1 MHWQGPAAPGP
12 PSGVRCLLMA
22 FPFICFDWKAYQRG
36 RQLPR
41 TMLPQPLQLIQ
52 APSAAAAAAAG
63 FRATSHTFQPAAS
76 CLLLPCSFHIV
87 LIFYCCEPHVP
98 VLLRCM
104 DLIDVGEGKVPKH
117 TVNNVEKTLANLNQ
131 LHHLGRFVN
140 LESVTKPI
148 IDKYMPIFRG
158 NIMKNQF
165 SHTWQWTSQAS
176 STSTSC
182 TVLLRFWRIVRVQA
196 QLYCSTCSKTT
207 SSRLAAYK
215 STWMDSHHHGLL
227 LSSKSSALLPLP
239 CVGRGPVFHS

>member
-22 FPFICFDWKAYQRG
+22 FPFICFDWKAYQTG

-52 APSAAAAAAAG
+52 APAAAATAG

-117 TVNNVEKTLANLNQ
+117 TVNNVEKTLAKHFHILLVPLTTGVFPENKSWKKKYVKLYAA
-131 LHHLGRFVN
+131 L
-140 LESVTKPI
+140 STK
-148 IDKYMPIFRG
+148 Y
-158 NIMKNQF
+158 
-165 SHTWQWTSQAS
+165 S
-176 STSTSC
+176 
-182 TVLLRFWRIVRVQA
+182 
-196 QLYCSTCSKTT
+196 
-207 SSRLAAYK
+207 
-215 STWMDSHHHGLL
+215 
-227 LSSKSSALLPLP
+227 
-239 CVGRGPVFHS
+239 